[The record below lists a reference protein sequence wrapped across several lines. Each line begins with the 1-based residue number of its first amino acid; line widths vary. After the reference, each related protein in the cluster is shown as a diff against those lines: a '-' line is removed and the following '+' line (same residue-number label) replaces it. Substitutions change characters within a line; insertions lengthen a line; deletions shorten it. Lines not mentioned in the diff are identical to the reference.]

1 MKLSQSLLAFSAAI
15 STVGAFTT
23 MTPNRQ
29 SRPTFFTSR
38 QMASVPEG
46 DVVGESAMPAS
57 DPYERIGVAKE
68 ELALG
73 IDATEFLQ
81 WIGR

>member
-1 MKLSQSLLAFSAAI
+1 MKLSQSLLAFSTAI
-15 STVGAFTT
+15 STVGAFTA
-23 MTPNRQ
+23 MTNRQ
-29 SRPTFFTSR
+29 CRPTVFTTR

-46 DVVGESAMPAS
+46 DVVGESVMPVS
-57 DPYERIGVAKE
+57 DPYERIGVAND